1 MSNHTYKNPIVFVVV
16 YVSEPGLQMDVSVFE
31 TEKDAVTAALAGI
44 KERAP
49 HFNIDFEGAL
59 LKYGSE
65 ELIDECGVPSTFL
78 HHDIENNRIEI
89 PLLLAE
95 EIAGDVHSPVALV
108 EVHPTHERMEMTL
121 VWLNENRPVDFS
133 NDDD

>member
-31 TEKDAVTAALAGI
+31 TEKDAVIAALAGI

-65 ELIDECGVPSTFL
+65 ELIDEWHSLTRL
-78 HHDIENNRIEI
+78 TERIE
-89 PLLLAE
+89 
-95 EIAGDVHSPVALV
+95 VFQSPINILKG
-108 EVHPTHERMEMTL
+108 EVK
-121 VWLNENRPVDFS
+121 
-133 NDDD
+133 